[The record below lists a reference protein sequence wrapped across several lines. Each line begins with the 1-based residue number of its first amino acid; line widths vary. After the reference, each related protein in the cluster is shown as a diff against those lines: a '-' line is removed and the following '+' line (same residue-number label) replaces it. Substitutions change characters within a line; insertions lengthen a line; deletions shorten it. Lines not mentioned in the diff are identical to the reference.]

1 MRLDEI
7 NQRSQCDRGKKLKA
21 WALGHSNIRSGRS
34 WETKEGIWERG
45 TTEVG
50 TKTILSV
57 AFGTKRVFSSWP
69 FSIYI
74 TEASCQVLAKALF
87 TPE

>member
-50 TKTILSV
+50 TKQYYLWHLES
-57 AFGTKRVFSSWP
+57 KRVFSSWP

-87 TPE
+87 NFE